1 MQIKDRAIIGVL
13 LIAGF
18 LGFNIYKNYSRN
30 QLTNVDVDS
39 IISTAEQSFIEAE
52 SVVFKTKPVDPDD
65 EPMGPNPDPDK
76 CICKGTGKIV
86 QGDGHV
92 SDCPYHKKEP
102 APNKTTCKC
111 DTSKTYCNCIPTYGK
126 CSCTKTSTSNTRT
139 RSILPL
145 FKGL

>member
-18 LGFNIYKNYSRN
+18 LGFNIYENYSRN

-92 SDCPYHKKEP
+92 SDCPYHKKQEP
-102 APNKTTCKC
+102 VTAEHSCKC
-111 DTSKTYCNCIPTYGK
+111 VTNDTYCNCESQFGT
-126 CSCTKTSTSNTRT
+126 CSCNKNSTTVKTR
-139 RSILPL
+139 RRIFPI
-145 FKGL
+145 FR